1 MFWIGFGI
9 GMVIGAIIGMMC
21 FALVAVNNRNENDDK
36 EQARYLAE
44 QKDRNEF

>member
-1 MFWIGFGI
+1 MFLIGF
-9 GMVIGAIIGMMC
+9 IIG
-21 FALVAVNNRNENDDK
+21 FALATFCIALLSANHKNEKDDE